1 MLVYQRVH
9 VIHYVSSMHLLKP
22 DKWTAID
29 TLLLGVKG
37 KRIYEMRLLVDM
49 ANHGNDV
56 EFPGGQSVFQ
66 VHRSWVS

>member
-9 VIHYVSSMHLLKP
+9 VINYVSSMHLRKP

-37 KRIYEMRLLVDM
+37 KRIYEMRLLVDIT
-49 ANHGNDV
+49 NNGNDV

-66 VHRSWVS
+66 VQRSWVS

>member
-1 MLVYQRVH
+1 
-9 VIHYVSSMHLLKP
+9 MHLLKP

-37 KRIYEMRLLVDM
+37 KRIYEMRLLVDIT
-49 ANHGNDV
+49 NNGNDV

-66 VHRSWVS
+66 VQRSWVS

>member
-1 MLVYQRVH
+1 
-9 VIHYVSSMHLLKP
+9 MHLLKP

-49 ANHGNDV
+49 ANNGNDV

-66 VHRSWVS
+66 VQRSWVS